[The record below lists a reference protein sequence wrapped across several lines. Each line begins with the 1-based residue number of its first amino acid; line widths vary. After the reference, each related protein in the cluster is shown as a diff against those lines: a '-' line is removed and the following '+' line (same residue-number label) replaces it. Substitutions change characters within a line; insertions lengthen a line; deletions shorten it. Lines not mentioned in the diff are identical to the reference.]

1 MIEVVGNKIMVNGTV
16 VGTVS
21 EYVNNDRRVTI

>member
-1 MIEVVGNKIMVNGTV
+1 MIEVIGNKIMVNGTV

-21 EYVNNDRRVTI
+21 EYVNNDRRVKI